1 MNFRQLEYFAAV
13 AEAKSISRASRELH
27 VAQPPISRQLAML
40 EDELGVCLFLRNNK
54 GIELTEAGRLLYQ
67 QCEQMFQSLRMMA
80 DSVRDVDAGMRGQ
93 VKLGVIYS
101 DIPVVME
108 HWKAYHRLYPQ
119 VELYIRMGTPDD
131 LLDDLS
137 RGKLHALYLRSQSEE
152 PSGLRE
158 KILGEDRL
166 ELVMNGQTDPA
177 PGQDSVPIQAL
188 EGVPMCLLRSDD
200 LWGYSNH
207 LRNQCQRAGFSLNVV
222 CQCYDTPMAMQLVQA
237 GFGVSYLPRS
247 IVQTLPTDSGVYSK
261 PVQGL
266 TARSY
271 PVLVWA
277 DNLYYA
283 ACVKRYLALVGGV
296 GESGEEP
303 VSLPGAKGLF

>member
-54 GIELTEAGRLLYQ
+54 GIELTEAGKLLYQ

-80 DSVRDVDAGMRGQ
+80 DSVRDVDAGLRGQ

-177 PGQDSVPIQAL
+177 PGQDTVPIQAL
-188 EGVPMCLLRSDD
+188 EGVPMCLLRGDD

-207 LRNQCQRAGFSLNVV
+207 LRSQCQRAGFSLNVV

-247 IVQTLPTDSGVYSK
+247 ILQTLPRNSGVYSK

-266 TARSY
+266 AARSY

-283 ACVKRYLALVGGV
+283 ACVKRYLALAGGV

>member
-54 GIELTEAGRLLYQ
+54 GIELTEAGKLLYQ

-80 DSVRDVDAGMRGQ
+80 DSVRDVDAGLRGQ

-158 KILGEDRL
+158 KILGRT
-166 ELVMNGQTDPA
+166 GW
-177 PGQDSVPIQAL
+177 S
-188 EGVPMCLLRSDD
+188 
-200 LWGYSNH
+200 W
-207 LRNQCQRAGFSLNVV
+207 
-222 CQCYDTPMAMQLVQA
+222 
-237 GFGVSYLPRS
+237 
-247 IVQTLPTDSGVYSK
+247 
-261 PVQGL
+261 
-266 TARSY
+266 
-271 PVLVWA
+271 
-277 DNLYYA
+277 
-283 ACVKRYLALVGGV
+283 
-296 GESGEEP
+296 
-303 VSLPGAKGLF
+303 

>member
-13 AEAKSISRASRELH
+13 AEARSISRASRELH
-27 VAQPPISRQLAML
+27 IAQPPISRQLAML

-54 GIELTEAGRLLYQ
+54 GVELTEAGRLLYQ

-80 DSVRDVDAGMRGQ
+80 DSVRDVDAGLRGQ
-93 VKLGVIYS
+93 VKLGVVYS

-108 HWKAYHRLYPQ
+108 HLKAYHSQYPQ
-119 VELYIRMGTPDD
+119 VELYIRMGSPND

-137 RGKLHALYLRSQSEE
+137 RGKLHALYLRSQTEE
-152 PSGLRE
+152 TGGLRE
-158 KILGEDRL
+158 KILGEDSL

-177 PGQDSVPIQAL
+177 PGQESIPIQEL
-188 EGVPMCLLRSDD
+188 KGVPMCLLRSDD

-207 LRNQCQRAGFSLNVV
+207 LLNQCQRAGFSPNVV

-247 IVQTLPTDSGVYSK
+247 ILQTLPKRSGVYSK

-271 PVLVWA
+271 PMLVWA

-283 ACVKRYLALVGGV
+283 SCVKQYLAMAGADSGD
-296 GESGEEP
+296 GEEA
-303 VSLPGAKGLF
+303 VSAPGAKGRF

>member
-13 AEAKSISRASRELH
+13 AEARSISRASRELH
-27 VAQPPISRQLAML
+27 IAQPPISRQLAML

-54 GIELTEAGRLLYQ
+54 GVELTEAGRLLYQ

-80 DSVRDVDAGMRGQ
+80 DSVRDVDAGLRGQ
-93 VKLGVIYS
+93 VKLGVVYS

-108 HWKAYHRLYPQ
+108 HLKAYHSQYPQ
-119 VELYIRMGTPDD
+119 VELYIRMGSPND

-137 RGKLHALYLRSQSEE
+137 RGKLHALYLRSQTEE
-152 PSGLRE
+152 TGGLRE
-158 KILGEDRL
+158 KILGEDSL

-177 PGQDSVPIQAL
+177 PGQESIPIQEL
-188 EGVPMCLLRSDD
+188 KGVPMCLLRSDD

-207 LRNQCQRAGFSLNVV
+207 LLNQCQRAGFSPNVV

-247 IVQTLPTDSGVYSK
+247 ILQTLPRRSGVYSK

-271 PVLVWA
+271 PMLVWA

-283 ACVKRYLALVGGV
+283 SCVKQYLAMAGADSGD
-296 GESGEEP
+296 GEEA
-303 VSLPGAKGLF
+303 VSAPGAKGRF

>member
-1 MNFRQLEYFAAV
+1 
-13 AEAKSISRASRELH
+13 
-27 VAQPPISRQLAML
+27 ML

-54 GIELTEAGRLLYQ
+54 GIELTEAGKLLYQ

-80 DSVRDVDAGMRGQ
+80 DSVRDVDAGLRGQ

-247 IVQTLPTDSGVYSK
+247 ILQTLPRNSGVYSK

-266 TARSY
+266 AARSY

-283 ACVKRYLALVGGV
+283 ACVKRYLALAGGV